1 MNQIGVPPGQFCQNL
16 TGAVRRVIIYYN
28 DIKRKISLLLQGR
41 FYSFRNGTIA
51 VSDGNYLRGFPGE
64 FLLSDGYTLKIGSLP
79 GSDRL
84 EVGCTNGFHLQLHF
98 PVGRIDIIELFFT
111 G

>member
-41 FYSFRNGTIA
+41 FYSFRNGTFA
-51 VSDGNYLRGFPGE
+51 VSDGIITEASRAKF
-64 FLLSDGYTLKIGSLP
+64 SVRSLYAEIRELTS
-79 GSDRL
+79 SDRL